1 MTMIKKI
8 FLSVLFCTVCMFGM
22 AQSQTVT
29 HVVQR
34 GETLESIAEYYKV
47 SVEDI
52 NKANPNAD
60 GIVYVGMKLSIP
72 TNSTIQNIVTKEER
86 QSAKE
91 VTEHNIQFQNTD
103 SYVAKDNG
111 ENRPNHQM
119 TSNNSLKYGEGSSF
133 SFLYQSEA
141 KLYGLQMEMGTNL
154 FCLTASIISNLKF
167 GKKGTSAST
176 AWLGAGVRRKLVFA
190 DNFLILGKLYPYIG
204 LAQSN
209 TSKNIEID
217 QEAEDKTKFTYGAS
231 ADVSVGIKLWNTA
244 KGNSTF
250 LHVGYAIMASEFETK
265 GLFKGGCI
273 MVGFTTIIK

>member
-1 MTMIKKI
+1 MIKKI
-8 FLSVLFCTVCMFGM
+8 FLSVLLCAVCMFSM

-60 GIVYVGMKLSIP
+60 GMVYVGMKLNIP
-72 TNSTIQNIVTKEER
+72 TNSTIQNSVTKEER
-86 QSAKE
+86 QSVKE
-91 VTEHNIQFQNTD
+91 ATKHNVQYQNTD
-103 SYVAKDNG
+103 SYVAR
-111 ENRPNHQM
+111 ENMSNHQT
-119 TSNNSLKYGEGSSF
+119 TSNNSLEYGEGSSF
-133 SFLYQSEA
+133 SFLYQSDA

-167 GKKGTSAST
+167 GKKDTSAST
-176 AWLGAGVRRKLVFA
+176 AWLGAGVRRKLVIA
-190 DNFLILGKLYPYIG
+190 NNFLIQGKLYPYIG
-204 LAQSN
+204 LSQSN
-209 TSKNIEID
+209 TPKDIEIG

-231 ADVSVGIKLWNTA
+231 ADVSVGLKLWNTA
-244 KGNSTF
+244 KGISTY

-265 GLFKGGCI
+265 GMFKGGCI
-273 MVGFTTIIK
+273 MVGLTTIIK

>member
-1 MTMIKKI
+1 MIKKI
-8 FLSVLFCTVCMFGM
+8 FLSVLLCAVCMFSM

-60 GIVYVGMKLSIP
+60 GMVYVGMKLNIP
-72 TNSTIQNIVTKEER
+72 TNSTIQNSVTKEER
-86 QSAKE
+86 QSVKE
-91 VTEHNIQFQNTD
+91 ATKHNVQYQNTD
-103 SYVAKDNG
+103 SYVAR
-111 ENRPNHQM
+111 ENMSNHQT
-119 TSNNSLKYGEGSSF
+119 TSNNSLEYGEGSSF
-133 SFLYQSEA
+133 SFLYQSDA

-167 GKKGTSAST
+167 GKKDTSAST
-176 AWLGAGVRRKLVFA
+176 AWLGAGVRRKLVIA
-190 DNFLILGKLYPYIG
+190 NIFLIQGKLYPYIG
-204 LAQSN
+204 LSQSN
-209 TSKNIEID
+209 TPKDIEIG

-231 ADVSVGIKLWNTA
+231 ADVSVGLKLWNTA
-244 KGNSTF
+244 KGNSTY

-265 GLFKGGCI
+265 GMFKGGCI
-273 MVGFTTIIK
+273 MVGLTTIIK

>member
-1 MTMIKKI
+1 MIKKI
-8 FLSVLFCTVCMFGM
+8 FLSVLLCAVCMFSM

-60 GIVYVGMKLSIP
+60 GMVYVGMKLNIP
-72 TNSTIQNIVTKEER
+72 TNSTIQNSVTKEER
-86 QSAKE
+86 QSVKE
-91 VTEHNIQFQNTD
+91 ATKHNVQYQNTD
-103 SYVAKDNG
+103 SYVAR
-111 ENRPNHQM
+111 ENMSNHQT
-119 TSNNSLKYGEGSSF
+119 TSNNSLEYGEGSSF
-133 SFLYQSEA
+133 SFLYQSDA

-167 GKKGTSAST
+167 GKKDTSAST
-176 AWLGAGVRRKLVFA
+176 AWLGAGVRRKLVIA
-190 DNFLILGKLYPYIG
+190 NNFLIQGKLYPYIG
-204 LAQSN
+204 LSQSN
-209 TSKNIEID
+209 TPKDIEIR

-231 ADVSVGIKLWNTA
+231 ADVSVGLKLWNTA
-244 KGNSTF
+244 KGNSTY

-265 GLFKGGCI
+265 GMFKGGCI
-273 MVGFTTIIK
+273 MVGLTTIIK

>member
-1 MTMIKKI
+1 MIKKI
-8 FLSVLFCTVCMFGM
+8 FLSVLLCTVCMFGM

-60 GIVYVGMKLSIP
+60 GMVYVGMKLNIP
-72 TNSTIQNIVTKEER
+72 TNSTIQNSVTKEER
-86 QSAKE
+86 QSVKE
-91 VTEHNIQFQNTD
+91 ATKHNVQYQNTD
-103 SYVAKDNG
+103 SYVAR
-111 ENRPNHQM
+111 ENMSNHQT
-119 TSNNSLKYGEGSSF
+119 TSNNSLEYGEGSSF
-133 SFLYQSEA
+133 SFLYQSDA

-167 GKKGTSAST
+167 GKKDTSAST
-176 AWLGAGVRRKLVFA
+176 AWLGAGVRRKLVIA
-190 DNFLILGKLYPYIG
+190 NNFLIQGKLYPYIG
-204 LAQSN
+204 LSQSN
-209 TSKNIEID
+209 IPKDIEIG

-231 ADVSVGIKLWNTA
+231 ADVSVGLKLWNTA
-244 KGNSTF
+244 KGNSTY

-265 GLFKGGCI
+265 GMFKGGCI
-273 MVGFTTIIK
+273 MVGLTTIIK

>member
-1 MTMIKKI
+1 MIKKI
-8 FLSVLFCTVCMFGM
+8 FLSVLLCTVCMFGM

-60 GIVYVGMKLSIP
+60 GMVYVGMKLNIP
-72 TNSTIQNIVTKEER
+72 TNSTIQNSVTKEER
-86 QSAKE
+86 QSVKE
-91 VTEHNIQFQNTD
+91 ATKHNVQYQNTD
-103 SYVAKDNG
+103 SYVAR
-111 ENRPNHQM
+111 ENMSNHQT
-119 TSNNSLKYGEGSSF
+119 TSNNSLEYGEGSSF
-133 SFLYQSEA
+133 SFLYQSDA

-167 GKKGTSAST
+167 GKKDTSAST
-176 AWLGAGVRRKLVFA
+176 AWLGAGVRRKLVIA
-190 DNFLILGKLYPYIG
+190 NNFLIQGKLYPYIG
-204 LAQSN
+204 LSQSN
-209 TSKNIEID
+209 TPKDIEIG

-231 ADVSVGIKLWNTA
+231 ADVSVGLKLWNTA
-244 KGNSTF
+244 KGNSTY

-265 GLFKGGCI
+265 GMFKGGCI
-273 MVGFTTIIK
+273 MVGLTTIIK

>member
-1 MTMIKKI
+1 MIKKI
-8 FLSVLFCTVCMFGM
+8 FLSVLLCAVCMFSM

-60 GIVYVGMKLSIP
+60 GMVYVGMKLNIP
-72 TNSTIQNIVTKEER
+72 TNSTIQNSVTKEER
-86 QSAKE
+86 QSVKE
-91 VTEHNIQFQNTD
+91 ATKHNVQYQNTD
-103 SYVAKDNG
+103 SYVAR
-111 ENRPNHQM
+111 ENMSNHQT
-119 TSNNSLKYGEGSSF
+119 TSNNSLEYGEGSSF
-133 SFLYQSEA
+133 SFLYQSDA

-167 GKKGTSAST
+167 GKKDTSAST
-176 AWLGAGVRRKLVFA
+176 AWLGAGVRRKLVIA
-190 DNFLILGKLYPYIG
+190 NNFLIQGKLYPYIG
-204 LAQSN
+204 LSQSN
-209 TSKNIEID
+209 TPKDIEIG

-231 ADVSVGIKLWNTA
+231 ADVSVGLKLWNTA
-244 KGNSTF
+244 KGNSTY

-265 GLFKGGCI
+265 GMFKGGCI
-273 MVGFTTIIK
+273 MVGLTTIIK